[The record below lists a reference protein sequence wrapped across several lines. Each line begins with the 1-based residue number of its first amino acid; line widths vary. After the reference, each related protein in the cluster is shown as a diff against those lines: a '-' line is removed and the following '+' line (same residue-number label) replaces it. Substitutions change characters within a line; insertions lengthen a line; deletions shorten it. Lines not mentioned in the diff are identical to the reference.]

1 MANSSIENV
10 QEAESKAKSIVDSAG
25 KHKNERITK
34 AHEKAAGI
42 LAEAET
48 EAKATKEKILKKAG
62 EDIEKNREK
71 GMAEAKELAKR
82 IEKMKISKETIKRIG
97 SKAAKQIIG

>member
-10 QEAESKAKSIVDSAG
+10 QEAESKAKSIIDSAG

-42 LAEAET
+42 LPAAET

-71 GMAEAKELAKR
+71 CMAEAKELAKR